1 MFDLKREFEEQ
12 QNRSS
17 GVITYEYGLDPVND
31 FLLDGEIRDFDEGIR
46 KLDVLNTVDTA
57 CMAFES
63 ALLSDSETISY
74 ETALENFSNVIS
86 QNGFTLQDFGFASEG
101 LSKESAILTVE
112 SADDVSMWKKVWNWI
127 KQKIAAIWAWIKE
140 KWDLITGKTAKLNKV
155 LDELEKQVENIPEG
169 GFSKESGLTHEGA
182 SKNKLYFKDI
192 ASIPGAPMLAD
203 YGTFMVEMD
212 SSKYIQALD
221 HISYPIG
228 KYMVELERGKIET
241 PYSKTVKNVINEYLS
256 VKLEDPNIKFTNF
269 IKADNECIPTISGL
283 TRDTV
288 TFSFITVLNKEAT
301 NFKDALDFSK
311 KRVANITKN
320 ISPDKELKLLSKS
333 EILKYIKELKSAV
346 SSVNE
351 MTSGLKK
358 GLEKNGFIRIGGEKS
373 IKNAPIE
380 EKSNVID
387 LYNYIT
393 KLTQWTLSLTSQMS
407 LGLESCLRVLSVHT
421 KKHYVNQH

>member
-12 QNRSS
+12 QNSS
-17 GVITYEYGLDPVND
+17 EIITYEYGLDPVND
-31 FLLDGEIRDFDEGIR
+31 FLLDGEIKDFDEGLR
-46 KLDVLNTVDTA
+46 KLDALNTVDAA

-63 ALLSDSETISY
+63 ALLSNSETVSY
-74 ETALENFSNVIS
+74 ESALETFSNIIT

-101 LSKESAILTVE
+101 LSKESALLTVE
-112 SADDVSMWKKVWNWI
+112 SADDASMWKKVWEWI

-140 KWDLITGKTAKLNKV
+140 KWNLITGKTAKLNKV
-155 LDELEKQVENIPEG
+155 LDELEKQVEAIPEG

-203 YGTFMVEMD
+203 YNEFMVD
-212 SSKYIQALD
+212 VDTSKYINAFD

-241 PYSKTVKNVINEYLS
+241 PYSKTVKNTINEYLN
-256 VKLEDPNIKFTNF
+256 VKIEDPNIKFTDF
-269 IKADNECIPTISGL
+269 RKADNECIPSIIGL

-288 TFSFITVLNKEAT
+288 TFSFVTVVNKEASKL
-301 NFKDALDFSK
+301 KDALDFSK
-311 KRVANITKN
+311 KRVANMTKN

-333 EILKYIKELKSAV
+333 EILKYIKDLKSAV
-346 SSVNE
+346 NE
-351 MTSGLKK
+351 ANKMTSELKK
-358 GLEKNGFIRIGGEKS
+358 GLEKNGAIRVGAEKA
-373 IKNAPIE
+373 IKNAPAE
-380 EKSNVID
+380 EKNNVID
-387 LYNYIT
+387 VFNYVT
-393 KLTQWTLSLTSQMS
+393 KLTQWMFSLTSQTT